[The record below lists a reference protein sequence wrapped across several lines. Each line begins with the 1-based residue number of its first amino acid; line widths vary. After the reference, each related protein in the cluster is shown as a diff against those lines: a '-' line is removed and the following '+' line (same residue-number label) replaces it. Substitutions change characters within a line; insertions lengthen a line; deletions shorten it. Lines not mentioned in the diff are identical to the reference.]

1 MFRRSRST
9 SSPDEDTRPAQVARG
24 WQPAPGEPHDSCF
37 RCGRPTPI
45 GVSLCELDNPAH
57 VKSPSATQA
66 HGTIAL
72 GVIAGFIGFMLL
84 AGAVSGGV
92 GPFESII
99 AGRATQADGGLEVV
113 VRVSNEGSRM
123 AAASCRVSQ
132 AGVQSADDLVFFT
145 ELIPPGEARDF
156 TRAFAPPAPGAP
168 PRDPTRLGVRC
179 S

>member
-1 MFRRSRST
+1 MFRRSLSA
-9 SSPDEDTRPAQVARG
+9 SSPGKDQRPAGGGRA
-24 WQPAPGEPHDSCF
+24 WQPASTEPHDTCF
-37 RCGRPTPI
+37 RCGRPTPV
-45 GVSLCELDNPAH
+45 GASLCELDNPAD
-57 VKSPSATQA
+57 VKAPSPTQA

-92 GPFESII
+92 GPFEASI

-113 VRVSNEGSRM
+113 VRVSNEGSRL

-132 AGVQSADDLVFFT
+132 AGVQSADDMVFFT
-145 ELIPPGEARDF
+145 DVIPPGETRQF
-156 TRAFAPPAPGAP
+156 TRAFAPSVPGAP
-168 PRDPTRLGVRC
+168 ARDHARLAVRC